1 MAKPIPQSSIENLI
15 ADLES
20 KVARKHIYADI
31 PAMILLAAQQ
41 TQKAGELIRVTD
53 ATADANVDVGAAY
66 YDYTGAETQSL
77 GDYFLVSAP
86 ESSTLLEDGIGTT
99 ANGNAVDLGGGSNV
113 AGQRFITIDAGG
125 VANQLRFQTDTGE
138 TDKKWL
144 QIQQD
149 LIAFYGN
156 DGAGFGA
163 ISVETQGDNYPAGNK
178 AGFFMKDVSGPNELG
193 AGMYAGADGYIVIFP
208 GAARTK
214 MKGITFAAD
223 YPDIDWA
230 TDLAANG
237 LLIPHQKRVQA
248 MIDATPGIGSLLHL
262 NTWYVNPAA
271 SGGDGSPQDPYTIN
285 EAMAAAA
292 SGDVIVFQAGL
303 YTSDITVTKNLTFIG
318 YSPEGCLID
327 IASLI
332 IDTTAAGV
340 ELILI
345 NLGVTTA
352 NGITETGG
360 NLSSVIFRNVNGSF
374 DTNIVIDR
382 IQFFNGSVI
391 GVSGNITT
399 TSYTEARES
408 EVFCTTWTFD
418 GTSKF
423 YNTKVV
429 GDISAATRTLTFNEC
444 TIIGNVVCANLNY
457 NNTVITGT
465 KAGTSSTTVNDQFDE
480 APEDGNQYARKD
492 AGWEQVAAA
501 ETIQSLTV
509 TDANYT
515 TALVLAA
522 DTNIVEI
529 TLDAALTNDWQPAT
543 ITGWVVGR
551 TYTWMIVKE
560 SDNGVDL
567 TTARAVPNVGY
578 PDDINPFADLI
589 DIDTTQ
595 QRAVLQAVG
604 FKSSF
609 GQFGRLIITD
619 SGYAE

>member
-1 MAKPIPQSSIENLI
+1 MI
-15 ADLES
+15 A
-20 KVARKHIYADI
+20 A
-31 PAMILLAAQQ
+31 PAQAV
-41 TQKAGELIRVTD
+41 QKAGELIRVTD

-66 YDYTGAETQSL
+66 YDYTGAATQDL
-77 GDYFLVSAP
+77 GDYFLVAAP

-99 ANGNAVDLGGGSNV
+99 ANGNAADLGGGSNV

-125 VANQLRFQTDTGE
+125 VSNQLRFQTDTGE

-144 QIQQD
+144 QVQQD
-149 LIAFYGN
+149 LVAFYGN

-163 ISVETQGDNYPAGNK
+163 ISVETQGNNYPAGNK
-178 AGFFMKDVSGPNELG
+178 AGFFMKDVSGPNEFG

-214 MKGITFAAD
+214 MKGVTFAAD

-230 TDLAANG
+230 TDLAADG
-237 LLIPHQKRVQA
+237 LLIPHQARVQA
-248 MIDATPGIGSLLHL
+248 MIDAISSGPEL
-262 NTWYVNPAA
+262 NTWYANPAG
-271 SGGDGSPQDPYTIN
+271 SGGNGSPQDPFTLA
-285 EAMAAAA
+285 EAITAAA
-292 SGDVIVFQAGL
+292 SGDVIILQVGTYSADV
-303 YTSDITVTKNLTFIG
+303 TINKNITLIG
-318 YSPEGCLID
+318 YSSEGCLID
-327 IASLI
+327 VTNFV
-332 IDTTAAGV
+332 IDTTSAGV
-340 ELILI
+340 KAVLV
-345 NLGVTTA
+345 NLGITTA

-360 NLSSVIFRNVNGSF
+360 NLSEIIFRNINGSF
-374 DTNIVIDR
+374 SADIVIDR
-382 IQFFNGSVI
+382 VSILDGSVI
-391 GVSGNITT
+391 GIAGDLTT
-399 TSYTEARES
+399 TSYTVVRES
-408 EVFCTTWTFD
+408 EVFATTWTID

-423 YNTKVV
+423 YNSKVV
-429 GDISAATRTLTFNEC
+429 GDISAANRTLTFNEC
-444 TIIGNVVCANLNY
+444 TVEGNVVCANLTY

-465 KAGTSSTTVNDQFDE
+465 KTGTVSTTINNQGIEE

-515 TALVLAA
+515 AALALNA
-522 DTNIVEI
+522 DTTIVEI

-543 ITGWVVGR
+543 ITGWVAGR
-551 TYTWMIVKE
+551 TYTWMIVKA

-578 PDDINPFADLI
+578 DDDIDPFASLI

-595 QRAVLQAVG
+595 QRAVISAVG
-604 FKSSF
+604 FKSTF